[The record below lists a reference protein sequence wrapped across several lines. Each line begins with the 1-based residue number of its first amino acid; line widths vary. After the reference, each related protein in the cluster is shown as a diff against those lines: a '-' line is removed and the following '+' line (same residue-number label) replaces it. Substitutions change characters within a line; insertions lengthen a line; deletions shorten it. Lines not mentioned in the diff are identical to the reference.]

1 MKAGL
6 GAGADA
12 TTEGAGMTIGRYKL
26 LELIGEGGFGV
37 VYMAQQE
44 EPIRRRVALK
54 IIKLGM
60 DTKQVIARFEAERQ
74 ALAMMEHPNIAKV
87 LDAGAT
93 DTGRPYFVMELVKGI
108 PITEYCDKN
117 NLDTRQRL
125 ELFIEVCRAVQHAH
139 QKGIIHRDIK
149 PTNVMITQRDGTP
162 VPKIIDFGIAKAT
175 QARLTEKTLFTEY
188 HQFIGTPEYMSP
200 EQAEMGELDIDT
212 RSDIYSLGVLLYELL
227 TGGTPLDGERLRSSA
242 YDEMLKT
249 IRETEPPKPSTR
261 LNTLGDALSDVAR
274 HRHVE
279 PSELCRLLT
288 GDLDWVVMKAL
299 EKDRTRRY
307 ETANELA
314 QDVERHLRD
323 EPVVAGPP
331 GAVYRL
337 RKFIRRNRA
346 LVTSVA
352 VVLVVLMA
360 GIVASTIFAVGQAR
374 ARAEAERQVKIA
386 QAVADFLENDV
397 LASVEP
403 ARAKGPEVT
412 VRYILDKASESM
424 GDKFEDE
431 PLVEASIHQ
440 TLGSTYMSIGKFD
453 VGESHLKRALEIR
466 REQLGAEHTDTL
478 DSMHDLGSYYTF
490 WARGRLDEAEA
501 LLVQAGEIRRHILGS
516 EHPDT
521 LKSMFSRGWVYHNQD
536 RFDKAEPLLVKALEG
551 QRRVLGQEHPDTL
564 KSMFWLGW
572 AYFWVQRRYD
582 KAEPLLV
589 KALEGQRRVLGQEH
603 PDTLR
608 SAGALGELYQA
619 QGRDD
624 EAAHLLAEMVEAS
637 RRVLGDEHPHT
648 LDFMT
653 DLCFL
658 YRAQGRY
665 DEAMSIRTKFIELDP
680 NNWDHLANRA
690 DIHLDMEQWDKA
702 IADLSKAIELA
713 SADASGPESRP
724 GLDHVYRTLGDV
736 LEKVGRVDDAEQA
749 YRKAEE
755 IEKEMMQ

>member
-1 MKAGL
+1 MAREDRCPKCGAKLGAGAPEGLCPRCLMKAGL

-724 GLDHVYRTLGDV
+724 GLDHV
-736 LEKVGRVDDAEQA
+736 
-749 YRKAEE
+749 
-755 IEKEMMQ
+755 